1 MITTLTQNDKLENI
15 AYSLANVSQ
24 GHQKPDIDRYLI
36 EQIEGGCQNAM
47 KILYHKYYISL
58 TVLINMCL
66 TQDQDKAKVL
76 HNSFLDIWSGH
87 KVWDRRQTVK
97 VFLISI
103 VKKKINAINQ
113 VLKKTLSPDEA
124 MKFDD
129 SNLALK
135 GSDLQGQIS
144 YLSPAQRGLLFLLH
158 KENLSYEQIATIENC
173 SVDKI
178 KKQFLDVLRRLKVQ
192 VT

>member
-1 MITTLTQNDKLENI
+1 MIKSVILENLVD
-15 AYSLANVSQ
+15 SLANASQ
-24 GHQKPDIDRYLI
+24 GHQKTNVDGYLI
-36 EQIEGGCQNAM
+36 EQIECGCQNSM
-47 KILYHKYYISL
+47 KRLYHKYYKSL
-58 TVLINMCL
+58 TSLINSCL
-66 TQDQDKAKVL
+66 THNQDKAKVL

-97 VFLISI
+97 LFLISI

-129 SNLALK
+129 SNLAQK
-135 GSDLQGQIS
+135 WSDLQGQIS

-178 KKQFLDVLRRLKVQ
+178 KKQFLDVLRRLKTQ